1 MHFSGHSYTK
11 QLDDDVAPVAE
22 GIPVV
27 VALSP
32 AEAVRLPVGAQAGR
46 LERVYLGLGWRDAP
60 GIASPVDL
68 DCSVVGYEAG
78 GSRDEGSTI
87 WYGRLR
93 NGEHRAMAG
102 ASSIVHTGDI
112 LTGQRGAGGLVD
124 QERIYIWLP
133 QLPDRIAA
141 LAVAADVYTAGISF
155 YSLSEAYVRLVNAD
169 TEQELA
175 RLTLTSR
182 HLGDAAEGRAMLEP
196 SLFSSGVD
204 YSACVPADDVLS
216 GGAFDLLPGGTLPDA
231 SLADASLPDASLPDV
246 GGAGDAVGS
255 GFDSGFGADGLDS
268 AGLEMGGGTWA
279 AE

>member
-1 MHFSGHSYTK
+1 M
-11 QLDDDVAPVAE
+11 
-22 GIPVV
+22 
-27 VALSP
+27 
-32 AEAVRLPVGAQAGR
+32 
-46 LERVYLGLGWRDAP
+46 
-60 GIASPVDL
+60 
-68 DCSVVGYEAG
+68 VGYEAG

-182 HLGDAAEGRAMLEP
+182 HLGDAAEGRVML
-196 SLFSSGVD
+196 L
-204 YSACVPADDVLS
+204 ARLRR
-216 GGAFDLLPGGTLPDA
+216 
-231 SLADASLPDASLPDV
+231 LADAAWSLDATAEPRQSTLREESHMPPAQAAAV
-246 GGAGDAVGS
+246 PPAAAVAVAAAVAEATPVAVATAVAAPPAAAEATGAGGSAVRGGGGGGGGGGGWCLCPALAVGTAA
-255 GFDSGFGADGLDS
+255 GVAAATAIFTAPQLDM
-268 AGLEMGGGTWA
+268 APRC
-279 AE
+279 